1 MSDLVLVINA
11 GSSSL
16 KYQLIDP
23 ASGEVCAK
31 GLVER
36 IGEDGS
42 DVPDHEA
49 ALRHALDDMGD
60 RLDPAHLLAI
70 GHRVV
75 HGGAEFSGPTL
86 IDSRVRDIIADLAP
100 LAPLHNPAH
109 LHGIDA
115 TLELFPT
122 IPQVAVFDTAFHQTM
137 PAPAYTY
144 AVPLRWRVDYKIR
157 RYGFHGTSHSFVSRR
172 AADLLGRPVEDTALV
187 VLHLGNGC
195 SATAVLGGKSVDTSM
210 GLTPLE
216 GLVMGTRSGDVDPSL
231 SSYLLRVA
239 NLDAA
244 AVDRAL
250 NKESGLLALA
260 GVNDA
265 RTVIERHREGDE
277 RARLALDVMVH
288 RLVKYV
294 GAYAAELGRLD
305 AIVLTGGI
313 GEHAAVVRAML
324 AERLGLFGVVL
335 DDDAN
340 ERGSGERFITTRDSA
355 TAMLVV
361 PTNEELEIATQAASL
376 VASQPGQS

>member
-115 TLELFPT
+115 TLELFPS

-172 AADLLGRPVEDTALV
+172 AADLLGRPVEDAALV

-231 SSYLLRVA
+231 SAYLLRVA

-244 AVDRAL
+244 AVDLAL

-265 RTVIERHREGDE
+265 RTVIERHGEGDE
-277 RARLALDVMVH
+277 QARLALAVMVH

-313 GEHAAVVRAML
+313 GEHAALVRAML
-324 AERLGLFGVVL
+324 AERLGLFGVAL
-335 DDDAN
+335 DEDAN
-340 ERGSGERFITTRDSA
+340 ERGSGERFITTRDSV

>member
-75 HGGAEFSGPTL
+75 HGGAEFSGPTR

>member
-115 TLELFPT
+115 TLELFPS

>member
-75 HGGAEFSGPTL
+75 HGGAEFSGPTR

-115 TLELFPT
+115 TLELFPS

>member
-16 KYQLIDP
+16 KYQLLDP
-23 ASGEVCAK
+23 VDGSIHAK

-60 RLDPAHLLAI
+60 RLDPEHLLAI

-86 IDSRVRDIIADLAP
+86 IDARVRGIIEDLAP

-115 TLELFPT
+115 TLELFPG
-122 IPQVAVFDTAFHQTM
+122 IPQVAVFDTAFHQSM

-144 AVPLRWRVDYKIR
+144 AVPRQWRVDYKIR
-157 RYGFHGTSHSFVSRR
+157 RYGFHGTSHSYVSRR
-172 AADLLGRPVEDTALV
+172 AADLLGRPIEETALV

-195 SATAVLGGKSVDTSM
+195 SATAVLGGRSVDTSM

-231 SSYLLRVA
+231 GAYLMRVA

-265 RTVIERHREGDE
+265 RTVTERYLAGDE
-277 RARLALDVMVH
+277 QARLAMDVSVH
-288 RLVKYV
+288 RLVKYI

-313 GEHAAVVRAML
+313 GEHGSELRRML
-324 AERLGLFGVVL
+324 AERLGLFGVDL
-335 DDDAN
+335 DADSN
-340 ERGSGERFITTRDSA
+340 ENGSGERFITTPDSR

-361 PTNEELEIATQAASL
+361 PTNEELEIATQAAGL
-376 VASQPGQS
+376 VRG